1 MHRALKFIP
10 ASACLLVCGCPPPNP
25 VTPTPAGATDRS
37 LTAIVQTINSNNAQ
51 IDRPL
56 YASPVQVSAKFIDD
70 RGRPHSYILE
80 GGLLVR
86 CPSDFRLDLRHS
98 LSEPVMQVAANADE
112 FWLWIRPEAATYWW
126 GRFANVG
133 KPCMDPM
140 PLRPDELADVLGM
153 RPLPTA
159 SDGAVGPARIFGER
173 YDRLIYLRK
182 ENDAYAVEREYWVER
197 EPPYLIRLILFRD
210 AVGRRG
216 MNAFLDDYRPAWTG
230 GPLVAHKISVYWPQK
245 DGRMEEGRLILSID
259 RWTEPG
265 RISARAFVR
274 PTSAPEGISRTVQVD
289 ADCEGASPT
298 STPAADRAGR
308 TSGHDQ

>member
-1 MHRALKFIP
+1 MRKAGTIISASSCLALF
-10 ASACLLVCGCPPPNP
+10 GCHQPQPEIT
-25 VTPTPAGATDRS
+25 TPTGAIERS
-37 LTAIVQTINSNNAQ
+37 LTAIVSTINANNSQ

-56 YASPVQVSAKFIDD
+56 YASPVQVSAKFVDD
-70 RGRPHSYILE
+70 RGHSHSYVLE

-112 FWLWIRPEAATYWW
+112 FWLWIRPETSTFWW

-159 SDGAVGPARIFGER
+159 RDGAVGPARIFGEK
-173 YDRLIYLRK
+173 YDRLVYLRRAG
-182 ENDAYAVEREYWVER
+182 DAFSVEREYWVER
-197 EPPYLIRLILFRD
+197 TPPFLVRLILFRD
-210 AVGRRG
+210 EMGRRS
-216 MNAFLDDYRPAWTG
+216 MNALLDDYRAAWSG

-245 DGRMEEGRLILSID
+245 AGKLEEGRLLLTID
-259 RWTEPG
+259 RWTEPN
-265 RISARAFVR
+265 RISSRAFVR
-274 PTSAPEGISRTVQVD
+274 PESAPEGIARTVQVD
-289 ADCEGASPT
+289 LECGGTAEPPPPS
-298 STPAADRAGR
+298 AATRP
-308 TSGHDQ
+308 SGHDQ